1 MWRLNYMLLK
11 NQRVSEEI
19 KGEIKNKN
27 TWRQMKMEIQQFK
40 IYEMQQKQL
49 QWEVYSDTGVPQETS
64 KISNK
69 QFNSTPKG
77 TSKKKN
83 K

>member
-1 MWRLNYMLLK
+1 
-11 NQRVSEEI
+11 
-19 KGEIKNKN
+19 
-27 TWRQMKMEIQQFK
+27 MKMEIQQFK